1 MAVMLPTSK
10 ARGRK
15 RMVQRGGIGGR
26 EFDQVGEDPPIDDL
40 DDRSSPDFSDS
51 SPLYAGS
58 ECSEWHAAQVAPSAA
73 RAAPMSPQVAF
84 NTAEGRPAAYFV
96 QGAATRVAKAARGP
110 EPPSTPPPRRSTST
124 QTQPAPWARWHEPR
138 RSTIGTQTDVFT
150 DPMQEE
156 EFLAAVRRDV
166 VNRVDAQINAGVN
179 ARVVSAWRQAMAA
192 GRLSERHAMAASGR
206 PSGRPFVSAG
216 RPAESAGPV
225 SVAQGAK
232 LEVKEGA
239 RGQ

>member
-26 EFDQVGEDPPIDDL
+26 EFDQVGEDPPIDW
-40 DDRSSPDFSDS
+40 SSPDVSDS

-58 ECSEWHAAQVAPSAA
+58 ECSGWYAAQVAPSAA

-96 QGAATRVAKAARGP
+96 QDAATRVAKVARGP

-150 DPMQEE
+150 DPMQLE
-156 EFLAAVRRDV
+156 EFVAAVTDGV
-166 VNRVDAQINAGVN
+166 VERVDAQIK
-179 ARVVSAWRQAMAA
+179 ARVVAAWRHAMAA
-192 GRLSERHAMAASGR
+192 GRASERHAMAASGR
-206 PSGRPFVSAG
+206 PSGRPCVSAG